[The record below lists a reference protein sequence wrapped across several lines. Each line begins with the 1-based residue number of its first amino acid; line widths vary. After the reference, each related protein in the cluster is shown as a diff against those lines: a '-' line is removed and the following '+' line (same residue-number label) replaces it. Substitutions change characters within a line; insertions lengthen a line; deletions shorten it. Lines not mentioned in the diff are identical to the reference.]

1 MVRQTKRFKKGLN
14 KKVLS
19 AILAASMIMTSSS
32 FAFASTTDEAASE
45 NTAVSQDV
53 NGVLTEDAED
63 LGDDVD
69 SDTQGNTGNE
79 ISTLSI
85 DPDSAVDAQDAVE
98 DSEEHFEIVV
108 HDEDLT
114 YNGEAQEPDV
124 EVYYHKETGEDGNWN
139 SDNRVPLQESEY
151 SVHYGGDT
159 VNATAS
165 VDEGEKPYVEI
176 SFSGWYAGTAPVKK
190 NFTIKQADITEAD
203 VKWEEVD
210 SFVYDGKVHYPKVV
224 SATVKVMQD
233 GKEAE
238 LELTEDDYDIID
250 YNGVIAGTDGT
261 MINATNSTTGQ
272 WQARLKGKGNFTG
285 EIAQD
290 DPDSKMFD
298 INQADLGEAAD
309 RGDITVTVDPVV
321 YDNELKYDA
330 VKNNVQIV
338 ENATGK
344 ALDVSAY
351 AIQVKDEDGK
361 WTGTYTEQTLPQSAM
376 SIGTHELKVYISNTR
391 NYEKDSY
398 IETTY
403 EVVASSLATVVKD
416 ATVTGF
422 EQNNEAE
429 YTGKDFFPNDM
440 ETALLGTDLE
450 YGLDY
455 VITNGEEEWINAGEY
470 TLNLEGRNEY
480 AGQTATVTVK
490 ITPKALKS
498 TKHTVEQG
506 THRSGN
512 LGSVIVTIED
522 TIKDEDGKDKKVVL
536 EEGKDYT
543 FEVTKEA
550 TKTSKTGKVEIT
562 GIGNYTTADEED
574 GVIHDTFTLKDQLP
588 LSDPSISVEVVGEFA
603 YDGNTINVDYDD
615 FKLVETDGT
624 TTYELTNK
632 DYSIKDITIGNNFA
646 GTMPVTLVAV
656 NEGRYFGERVVNVD
670 VKGLSFEDTF
680 DLSKIKDVSLDDEA
694 QSYTELL
701 KDFKVTYKT
710 SGGTYTKVE
719 KTIYGPDGKE
729 IPVGTWADK
738 ITEPGTYT
746 VKVES
751 TEDKY
756 VGSLETTFNVIGH
769 DLKKAGAVVAD
780 IEDQVYTSE
789 AITPAVTVK
798 VGDKTLV
805 AGEDYE
811 VTYTD
816 NVKGGEAT
824 AIITG
829 INDYSGTLEK
839 NFNITRAAQG
849 ITMTNPLQERDLG
862 NGSRTSTSKVCTLK
876 LATTMADE
884 DTKYT
889 YTTSDPSVATV
900 NAGKIT
906 YQGVGE
912 CTITVSAAATDSC
925 EAASLDIKVVVG
937 KPGTPTFT
945 PSVTKNTAKKAF
957 VVTSST
963 VKGVD
968 GWEVQYSIKDTFW
981 KATTKDFPGTKTKL
995 LRQTCKTVH
1004 SNMTYYIRVR
1014 GYQTVNGEKVY
1025 SDWSPVK
1032 TIVTK

>member
-32 FAFASTTDEAASE
+32 FAMAATNPEPLNEDAQTTEAPVADELEGLDDVTEDIDGDLTDDTADNNAATYSSLNTNDSTTARAAVDV
-45 NTAVSQDV
+45 VSSQVNIDPVTFNGLEQEPEVKSVYV
-53 NGVLTEDAED
+53 NGFLVDKADYRVEYYNNKDAGGYE
-63 LGDDVD
+63 G
-69 SDTQGNTGNE
+69 
-79 ISTLSI
+79 
-85 DPDSAVDAQDAVE
+85 
-98 DSEEHFEIVV
+98 
-108 HDEDLT
+108 DEDKDDIKA
-114 YNGEAQEPDV
+114 N
-124 EVYYHKETGEDGNWN
+124 
-139 SDNRVPLQESEY
+139 
-151 SVHYGGDT
+151 
-159 VNATAS
+159 
-165 VDEGEKPYVEI
+165 PYVEI
-176 SFSGWYAGTAPVKK
+176 IFERGAFAGTDPIIAPFVI
-190 NFTIKQADITEAD
+190 NPAPIGTAD
-203 VKWEEVD
+203 VKWEEVE
-210 SFVYDGKVHYPKVV
+210 SFVYDGTVHHPAVE
-224 SATVKVMQD
+224 SATIKLNQN
-233 GKEAE
+233 GKDVEYA
-238 LELTEDDYDIID
+238 LSADDYEVVDSEGREAGKNDDIMISACQGNNK
-250 YNGVIAGTDGT
+250 YVIH
-261 MINATNSTTGQ
+261 
-272 WQARLKGKGNFTG
+272 LKGKGNFTG
-285 EIAQD
+285 
-290 DPDSKMFD
+290 DSADTCAYAIEK
-298 INQADLGEAAD
+298 ADLSKAD
-309 RGDITVTVDPVV
+309 VTVTVDQVA
-321 YDNELKYDA
+321 YKNDLKKADILKG
-330 VKNNVQIV
+330 VKVV
-338 ENATGK
+338 ENAT
-344 ALDVSAY
+344 D
-351 AIQVKDEDGK
+351 
-361 WTGTYTEQTLPQSAM
+361 T
-376 SIGTHELKVYISNTR
+376 ELKYETDYNIQYQDKNGNWTSAGDLIPDSGKNIGVHKLRVVVTDTSR
-391 NYEKDSY
+391 NYKAKTY

-403 EVVASSLATVVKD
+403 EVVASSLATAVKNAKVRD
-416 ATVTGF
+416 FDPV
-422 EQNNEAE
+422 
-429 YTGKDFFPNDM
+429 YTGDNKFPVDL
-440 ETALLGTDLE
+440 EKALTGIDLE

-455 VITNGEEEWINAGEY
+455 VITTPEEEWVNVGEY
-470 TLNLEGRNEY
+470 SLELEGRNEY
-480 AGQTATVTVK
+480 AGQTATVTVEV
-490 ITPKALKS
+490 TPKALPKNII
-498 TKHTVEQG
+498 VEQG
-506 THRSGN
+506 THRSGD
-512 LGSVIVTIED
+512 LGSVIITIPD
-522 TIKDEDGKDKKVVL
+522 TIQKDGENKEVIL

-550 TKTSKTGKVEIT
+550 TKTSPNGEVEVT
-562 GIGNYTTADEED
+562 GIGNYTTEAEKD
-574 GVIHDTFTLKDQLP
+574 GVIPAEFDLKDKLP
-588 LSDPSISVEVVGEFA
+588 LSDPSISVEVVSEFA
-603 YDGNTINVDYDD
+603 YDGDSIVIAPSD
-615 FKLVETDGT
+615 FKLVETDGSD
-624 TTYELTNK
+624 TYILESK
-632 DYSIKDITIGNNFA
+632 EYAIQEGSTIPADFA
-646 GTMPVTLVAV
+646 GTHAV
-656 NEGRYFGERVVNVD
+656 KLIGAGEYYEGSRVVNVE
-670 VKGLSFEDTF
+670 VSGLSFEDTF
-680 DLSKIKDVSLDDEA
+680 DLSEIKDVSLDDEA

-751 TEDKY
+751 SEDKY

-789 AITPAVTVK
+789 AITPVVTVK

-829 INDYSGTLEK
+829 INNYSGTLEK

-945 PSVTKNTAKKAF
+945 PSVTKNTGKKAF

-968 GWEVQYSIKDTFW
+968 GWEVQYSIRDDFW
-981 KATTKDFPGTKTKL
+981 KATTKDFAGTKTKL

-1004 SNMTYYIRVR
+1004 SNMTYYVRVR

-1032 TIVTK
+1032 TIKTK